1 VGVLSM
7 LSMRVA
13 RVLRVSQLLFTQ
25 LAACGST
32 GVRFLHTH
40 TQLHTPMP
48 NAFAFAAPVN
58 GTAAPVSSLSDLTL
72 LKNSMMSI
80 KSGYQE
86 MVQASER
93 IEKKLLADT
102 EALEASK
109 ARFAE
114 TNVAIEGALEKFNG
128 RVKLNV
134 GGVRYETTLT
144 TLTADGDESMLGS
157 MFSGRHELQTNDEG
171 DVFIDRDGTHFGHI
185 LNLLR
190 ESSVAVH
197 FKDRAALQS
206 EIQYHGISDVR
217 CKRLLKVVDDNGNAV
232 CRSAQIG
239 GRL

>member
-1 VGVLSM
+1 MCVCCVCVVVCVLLWKMCACARAFLRQVEAQVCVFAHSHA
-7 LSMRVA
+7 VA
-13 RVLRVSQLLFTQ
+13 HHM
-25 LAACGST
+25 ST
-32 GVRFLHTH
+32 
-40 TQLHTPMP
+40 
-48 NAFAFAAPVN
+48 AFAFATVA
-58 GTAAPVSSLSDLTL
+58 TTTAPVSSLSDLTL

-80 KSGYQE
+80 KSSYQE

-109 ARFAE
+109 AKFAD
-114 TNVAIEGALEKFNG
+114 TNVAIEGALEKFKG

-171 DVFIDRDGTHFGHI
+171 DVFLDRDGTHFGHI

-197 FKDRAALQS
+197 FKDRTALQS
-206 EIQYHGISDVR
+206 EIQYHGISEVR

-232 CRSAQIG
+232 CRSAQIV